1 MALEAHANATTLVRG
16 PSLRSRSPKSSV
28 VSSFSSM
35 CRTTRPTSWASS
47 SQGATPPSW
56 SSEETRIS
64 SPGRKP
70 RAAVRDSAKF
80 SEVMFVP
87 KITSWGAQPRKRDAL
102 TSASSRIAPTRRLV
116 AYPAPRFAL
125 ASRSA
130 RAIASPTSSGTWVP
144 PGASRNVKPARDEK
158 RPRTAVMSRL
168 ERRVSVIGGFLSGSG
183 TGQRLDFDRI
193 TTVRQTSKPF
203 PCRGLRRDGLITT
216 LSMPGEGVPMKASV
230 IVAATALGAL
240 AVAGCGSSS
249 SSGGGGSNASGATK
263 SCVASVGMEGPLT
276 GPVAVLGQEQLHF
289 AQLALASDNLAN
301 KTKISIVQGDTQLNP
316 AQATTVTQQFT
327 SNSKIVAVVGPAGS
341 QEVEAIG
348 PLMARAG
355 LAFISGSATNKTLT
369 TGKYPTFLRTVSN
382 DSVQGPQDAHYII
395 SNLHPKAVMIVDDQE
410 VYSTGLVSSMIPIFQ
425 AAGIKVDHESVSQKV
440 TDFSSLVAKVTPA
453 TTVVVLPWQIAANA
467 QQFGRNLAQQHK
479 KALIFGTDGLFSPGT
494 FTINGSYVSS
504 FGPDITAIPADAA
517 IVAAAKAKYGSFGTF
532 GPPVFA
538 ATHVV
543 DDAIASVCKSG
554 QTPSRANVLAAI
566 KNTNEATTILG
577 QPIKFTSSGD
587 VVNGKFFLFKIDSTG
602 KYNLIPG

>member
-1 MALEAHANATTLVRG
+1 
-16 PSLRSRSPKSSV
+16 
-28 VSSFSSM
+28 
-35 CRTTRPTSWASS
+35 
-47 SQGATPPSW
+47 
-56 SSEETRIS
+56 
-64 SPGRKP
+64 
-70 RAAVRDSAKF
+70 
-80 SEVMFVP
+80 
-87 KITSWGAQPRKRDAL
+87 
-102 TSASSRIAPTRRLV
+102 
-116 AYPAPRFAL
+116 
-125 ASRSA
+125 
-130 RAIASPTSSGTWVP
+130 
-144 PGASRNVKPARDEK
+144 
-158 RPRTAVMSRL
+158 
-168 ERRVSVIGGFLSGSG
+168 
-183 TGQRLDFDRI
+183 
-193 TTVRQTSKPF
+193 
-203 PCRGLRRDGLITT
+203 
-216 LSMPGEGVPMKASV
+216 MKGSV

-249 SSGGGGSNASGATK
+249 SSGGGGGGSNASGATK

-289 AQLALASDNLAN
+289 AQLALAADNLAN

-410 VYSTGLVSSMIPIFQ
+410 VYSTGLVASMIPIFQ
-425 AAGIKVDHESVSQKV
+425 AAGVKVDHESVSQKV

-479 KALIFGTDGLFSPGT
+479 KAVIFGTDGLFSPGT

-517 IVAAAKAKYGSFGTF
+517 IAAAAKAKYGNFGTF
-532 GPPVFA
+532 GPPIYA
-538 ATHVV
+538 AQHVI
-543 DDAIASVCKSG
+543 DEAIASVCKSG

-566 KNTNEATTILG
+566 KKTNEATTILG
-577 QPIKFTSSGD
+577 QPIRFDSHGD
-587 VVNGKFFLFKIDSTG
+587 PVNSKFFLFKINSAG
-602 KYNLIPG
+602 KYNLIPS